1 MDRKAN
7 LLAIVLVAGL
17 AATASAQDSI
27 SKNADGGSGLPGDA
41 LNWTDLAAQRGRY
54 VVESQR
60 LTTSWGVKFGIV
72 PLVKTDRPV
81 NPALGQSTLF
91 FNNLSGSFGMSRT
104 QRTAN
109 YRGHS
114 YQWWQAATAGLNAT
128 QNDQSLNYPAL
139 TPAGTSYQF
148 SAFVNQFG
156 AATAPSSTVNSSIG
170 AVVNFSPDN
179 IRRFYVDRSLVA
191 ASSPDGAAS
200 NNNGSLSAGASDSNG
215 LFTLRADNNGG
226 NSAAANRIQGQ
237 NILRTNLLARNNA
250 VNVLSG
256 SGTSTVGSDAG
267 ATLFVVNG
275 STTSNTISVPN
286 MLPASLAAGGNAR
299 YLGPDF
305 NKAYEFEGTVGSP
318 VTIVPNTTSYLAAVT
333 AQSGQ
338 PVTADFPDHRG
349 AACVF
354 PDALFGGSTVATAA
368 ILARSGEDGRN
379 NDYIAIW
386 GLNSDASIAAG
397 KAFALNAPVTVTCNR
412 APASDNSPAGP
423 SIFDTIDTVN
433 FPPFP
438 PTVITPTT
446 ITFAGSFA
454 GHQGATAFQGG
465 TSQVAIGKDL
475 AGRGLVGGLYY
486 ENFNIPASE
495 ASPTPNNAIV
505 VGRFDPNNPA
515 GTAQWTVVA
524 WTYANGPSVTECDG
538 SPIKG
543 DWGNNG
549 QSASALASPGQF
561 DGKVDLNS
569 GSPDYDRP
577 IGRLQPALSFPGPSV
592 LGSPSL
598 SMPSFDSVG
607 NVWFT
612 ARVAAINTYNSNTM
626 TTFSRYNSAL
636 IRGVY
641 NPDTFT
647 YDLELVAEFGDR
659 ILGKNSLTR
668 YSIGGFVFAAANN
681 ATSPST
687 FFSSSVAPYADRNLD
702 VSTAISN
709 GEIVNWGSNGAVI
722 DPRSLGGLVLGG
734 NFLYDVDGDNLFQD
748 PSGTAP
754 SNPNSVDEQYSGLF
768 YINFR
773 SCDADFNGDTFVDD
787 ADFVIFAQA
796 YNNLLDTF
804 GDLNFDS
811 LTDDADFVEF
821 AQAYDQLI
829 CVLQPN

>member
-1 MDRKAN
+1 MDRKTN
-7 LLAIVLVAGL
+7 LLALVVVAGL
-17 AATASAQDSI
+17 AASASAQDSI
-27 SKNADGGSGLPGDA
+27 SKNANGGNGLPGDA
-41 LNWTDLAAQRGRY
+41 LDWTAATAQRGRY

-81 NPALGQSTLF
+81 NPALGQQTVF
-91 FNNLSGSFGMSRT
+91 FNNLAGSFGMSRT

-109 YRGHS
+109 FRGSS
-114 YQWWQAATAGLNAT
+114 YAYWQAATAGLNAT

-139 TPAGTSYQF
+139 TPTGSSYQF

-156 AATAPSSTVNSSIG
+156 AATAPSSTVNSGIG
-170 AVVNFSPDN
+170 AVVNYAPDN

-191 ASSPDGAAS
+191 ASSADGAAA
-200 NNNGSLSAGASDSNG
+200 NNNGSLSIGASDSNG

-226 NSAAANRIQGQ
+226 NSAAAQRIQGQ
-237 NILRTNLLARNNA
+237 NVLRTNLLGRNTSVNA
-250 VNVLSG
+250 LSG

-267 ATLFVVNG
+267 ATAFVVNG
-275 STTSNTISVPN
+275 SLTSGTISIPS
-286 MLPASLAAGGNAR
+286 MLPASLAQGGDAR

-305 NKAYEFEGTVGSP
+305 NKAYEYEGTVGSA
-318 VTIVPNTTSYLAAVT
+318 TTVPQGSSYLATVAT
-333 AQSGQ
+333 QSGQ
-338 PVTADFPDHRG
+338 PIGATYPDQRG
-349 AACVF
+349 AICVY
-354 PDALFGGSTVATAA
+354 PGSLFGGSSVATAA
-368 ILARSGEDGRN
+368 VLARSGVDGPN

-386 GLNSDASIAAG
+386 GVNNDASITPG
-397 KAFALNAPVTVTCNR
+397 KVYALEVPATITCNR

-423 SIFDTIDTVN
+423 VIFDTITN
-433 FPPFP
+433 PAFP

-446 ITFAGSFA
+446 ITFSGDLA

-465 TSQVAIGKDL
+465 NSQVAIGKDL
-475 AGRGLVGGLYY
+475 AGRGLVAGLYY
-486 ENFNIPASE
+486 ENFNIPNGDAT
-495 ASPTPNNAIV
+495 PTPNNAIV
-505 VGRFDPNNPA
+505 VGRFDPNNPT
-515 GTAQWTVVA
+515 GTTQWTVVA
-524 WTYANGPSVTECDG
+524 WTYGNGSTVSECDG
-538 SPIKG
+538 SPIRG

-561 DGKVDLNS
+561 DGTVELNS
-569 GSPDYDRP
+569 SSSVYDRP

-592 LGSPSL
+592 LGSPSF

-612 ARVAAINTYNSNTM
+612 ARVAAINTYNSNTQS
-626 TTFSRYNSAL
+626 TFSRYNSAL

-687 FFSSSVAPYADRNLD
+687 FFSSSVAPYADRNM
-702 VSTAISN
+702 SISSAISN
-709 GEIVNWGSNGAVI
+709 GEVTTWGSGGAVI

-734 NFLYDVDGDNLFQD
+734 NFLYDVDGDNQFQD

-804 GDLNFDS
+804 GDLNFDN

-829 CVLQPN
+829 CILQPN